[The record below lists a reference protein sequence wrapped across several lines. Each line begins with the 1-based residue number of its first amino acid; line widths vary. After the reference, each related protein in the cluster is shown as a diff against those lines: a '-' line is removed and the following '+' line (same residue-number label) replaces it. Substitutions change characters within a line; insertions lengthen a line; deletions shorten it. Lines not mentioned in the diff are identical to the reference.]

1 MICDY
6 RDLVRG
12 SIRCVSMLAL
22 SGLLGTSLIAHAAD
36 TSKGKKILLL
46 QPQSAHPYIAT
57 MTKTF
62 REGGEAL
69 GMEITTL
76 SASYDAALQSQQV
89 DDGIARKFD
98 LIAIG
103 VVSEQAIIPALARAK
118 QGSIPVILINGPVKP
133 GNEDFYV
140 TFVGQDHTEMGRIA
154 GRSIVEAVKGS
165 GRDAA
170 KVALIT
176 GALTQGIGP
185 RRLAGLNEV
194 LATHPNIKVVATE
207 DARWDTA
214 TSERIAGQ
222 LYARFAATGGLD
234 VVYGMADNQAV
245 AAIKAAGAAGIA
257 VGKGPKQL
265 IVVGGNCLKE
275 GTDAIRADQL
285 YSSVTQ
291 SPTEV
296 GAAAIKAADDFFA
309 GKKVPK
315 DTLLP
320 VEAVTKANVDKFQA
334 LCTY

>member
-1 MICDY
+1 MTCDY
-6 RDLVRG
+6 RELVRG
-12 SIRCVSMLAL
+12 GIRCLSMLAL
-22 SGLLGTSLIAHAAD
+22 IALLGTDLIAHAAE

-98 LIAIG
+98 LIVIG

-118 QGSIPVILINGPVKP
+118 QASVPVMLINGPIKP
-133 GNEDFYV
+133 GNEEYYV
-140 TFVGQDHTEMGRIA
+140 TFVGQDQTEMGRIA
-154 GRSIVEAVKGS
+154 GKSILEAVKSS

-185 RRLAGLNEV
+185 RRLAGINEV
-194 LATHPNIKVVATE
+194 LATDPTVKVVATE

-222 LYARFAATGGLD
+222 LYARFAAAGGLD

-245 AAIKAAGAAGIA
+245 AAIKAAAAAGI
-257 VGKGPKQL
+257 P
-265 IVVGGNCLKE
+265 
-275 GTDAIRADQL
+275 
-285 YSSVTQ
+285 
-291 SPTEV
+291 
-296 GAAAIKAADDFFA
+296 
-309 GKKVPK
+309 
-315 DTLLP
+315 
-320 VEAVTKANVDKFQA
+320 
-334 LCTY
+334 

>member
-118 QGSIPVILINGPVKP
+118 QASIPVILINGPVKP

-222 LYARFAATGGLD
+222 LYARFAATGG
-234 VVYGMADNQAV
+234 QAV